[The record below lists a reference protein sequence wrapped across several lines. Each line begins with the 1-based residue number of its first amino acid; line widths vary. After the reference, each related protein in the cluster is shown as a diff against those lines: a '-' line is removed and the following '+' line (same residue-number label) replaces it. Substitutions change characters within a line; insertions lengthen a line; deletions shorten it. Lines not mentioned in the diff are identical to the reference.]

1 VEAIS
6 RVRDEFGVDRYHSS
20 FSHDNN
26 IAEFGVD
33 RYHSS
38 FSHDNN
44 IAEFYHIPVNALDSN
59 RVELER
65 LHVFNNLLYFA
76 LYGNES
82 NPHGKLQIKQCF
94 ELAGKPI
101 PSETELKQLSEKQSQ
116 QILEGVVP
124 STLLNDL
131 IYSSRN
137 QAGQA

>member
-1 VEAIS
+1 MEAIS
-6 RVRDEFGVDRYHSS
+6 RVRD
-20 FSHDNN
+20 
-26 IAEFGVD
+26 EFGVD